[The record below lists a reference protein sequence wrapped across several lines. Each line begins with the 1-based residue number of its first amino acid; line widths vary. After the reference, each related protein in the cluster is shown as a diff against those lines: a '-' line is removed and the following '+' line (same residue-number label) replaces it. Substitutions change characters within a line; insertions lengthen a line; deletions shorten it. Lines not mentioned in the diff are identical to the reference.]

1 MCLPMEVKQ
10 ILEKIRQPKK
20 EGKEYFF
27 ALQIGT
33 DFVKSAIWTVTE
45 GQVKVLAIGKTQEW
59 RNQEELL
66 GAVDETLS
74 SATEQFL
81 PEEGAAEPNKVIF
94 GLPPDWVEGERIVAD
109 KIKLLKTLSE
119 RLELNPVG
127 FVVTV
132 EALVHHLKKVEGVP
146 PTAILLGVGV
156 ERSRITLVNL
166 GKIMGTEIVK
176 KSENLGADLIEGL
189 SRFKAEAQFPA
200 RILLY
205 QLGKIP
211 DEAINEGE
219 GALEEAR
226 QELVKYPWP
235 EGRLKFLHLPKVEIL
250 SDDFDIKAV
259 GLAGGYEVAKA
270 EGVTVLESVGEKG
283 KEEPKG
289 LEEKEEE
296 NFGFIKGKDVAQES
310 PPKEPEVKEE
320 EREMAEEIVEKEA
333 QMPSVEPP
341 TEPVEE
347 EKGRSR
353 FVLPLAKLSQFKFP
367 KFNLAGLKAV
377 VSGFN
382 LEGRTPLIIGSV
394 GAFLLMIIGGLFAL
408 YWYLPQAEVVL
419 IMSPQ
424 RLEKEF
430 TLKLDP
436 NLETANKE
444 ELALPAEE
452 VTATFEGEKTKET
465 TGTKPVGDPAKGEMT
480 IYNQTSSKKT
490 FSAGTEIIGPDDLTF
505 SLDEDVTVASESA
518 GPDYTKIPGKAS
530 VKVTAL
536 EIGSEGNLA
545 AGTEFKIGNYA
556 SSDFIAKNE
565 SALSGGTS
573 REIQVVSE
581 DDQDKLLAELEEELK
596 NKAIGELSAKVPGG
610 KKLLEESLSTK
621 VAEKSFNKKTGEE
634 TNEVK
639 LSLKLEATALSY
651 SEEEAQA
658 LIEEKIKDSVP
669 SDFEYKREESEV
681 SFTLDEVNKDGS
693 ALFTAKLKAELLP
706 KMDLEEVKKNLAG
719 KQPGIG
725 KTYLD
730 NLPNVEGVTIK
741 ISPPFPRGLAT
752 FPRRASRIEIELRIE

>member
-1 MCLPMEVKQ
+1 LPMEVKQ

-66 GAVDETLS
+66 GVVDETLS

-81 PEEGAAEPNKVIF
+81 PEAGATEPNKVIF

-119 RLELNPVG
+119 KLELNPVG

-132 EALVHHLKKVEGVP
+132 EALIHHLKKIEGVP
-146 PTAILLGVGV
+146 PTAILFGVGV

-166 GKIMGTEIVK
+166 GKIVGTEIVK

-205 QLGKIP
+205 QLGKVP
-211 DEAINEGE
+211 DEAINKEE

-226 QELVKYPWP
+226 QELVKYPWH
-235 EGRLKFLHLPKVEIL
+235 EGRLKFFHLPKVEIL

-270 EGVTVLESVGEKG
+270 EGVTVLEPAEEKER
-283 KEEPKG
+283 EEPKG

-296 NFGFIKGKDVAQES
+296 TFGFIKGKDVAQEI
-310 PPKEPEVKEE
+310 PPEAPEAEEE
-320 EREMAEEIVEKEA
+320 ERKIAEETVEEEA
-333 QMPSVEPP
+333 PIPLAKPSVEP
-341 TEPVEE
+341 
-347 EKGRSR
+347 SR
-353 FVLPLAKLSQFKFP
+353 FSFLIAKLSQFKFP

-382 LEGRTPLIIGSV
+382 FEGRTPLIIGLV
-394 GAFLLMIIGGLFAL
+394 GAFLLIIIGGLFAL

-419 IMSPQ
+419 TMSPQ

-465 TGTKPVGDPAKGEMT
+465 TGTKPVGDPAKGEVT

-545 AGTEFKIGNYA
+545 AGTEFKISNYA

-565 SALSGGTS
+565 NALSDGTS
-573 REIQVVSE
+573 REVQVVSE
-581 DDQDKLLAELEEELK
+581 DDQDKLLAELEGELK
-596 NKAIGELSAKVPGG
+596 NKAVGELSTKVPGG
-610 KKLLEESLSTK
+610 KRLLEESLSTK
-621 VAEKSFNKKTGEE
+621 VVEKSFNKKAGEE

-693 ALFTAKLKAELLP
+693 ALFTAKLKADLLP

-719 KQPGIG
+719 KYPEIG

-730 NLPNVEGVTIK
+730 NLSNVEGVTIK
-741 ISPPFPRGLAT
+741 ISPPFPGRLAT